1 MIDLS
6 LVANG
11 TLVAFSWGF
20 AYVSWRIALAPF
32 PHYVQ
37 TLGDVVAYRR
47 RETERDDVQ
56 TFARMTADRAC
67 SRCVHAR
74 AHGATLRCHRVAYPI
89 VPAFPEVDPASAC
102 SAFDPN
108 ALDPHVA
115 SIVEPL
121 LAACDRRFEERTRR
135 PAWLRKLLAVLLSRH
150 AR

>member
-11 TLVAFSWGF
+11 TLIACSWGF
-20 AYVSWRIALAPF
+20 AYATWRFTLASF
-32 PHYVQ
+32 PPYVQ

-47 RETERDDVQ
+47 REKERDDVQ
-56 TFARMTADRAC
+56 TFARLTVDRSC

-74 AHGATLRCHRVAYPI
+74 AHGASLRCHRIAYPI

-135 PAWLRKLLAVLLSRH
+135 PAWLRRLLAVLLSRH